1 MSRPA
6 KVEVLE
12 SHSGADTMP
21 GWLLGD
27 PCGGTGGEVH
37 TALDEDVQTLLNEQS
52 GVQDYESVAER
63 QHIVRGA
70 DFEKRSYRSLVV
82 VYTWSAAGSSH
93 LPEANMVYPA
103 WE

>member
-1 MSRPA
+1 
-6 KVEVLE
+6 VEVLE

-27 PCGGTGGEVH
+27 PCGGTGGGVH

-63 QHIVRGA
+63 QHIVGSA
-70 DFEKRSYRSLVV
+70 DFEECPYRSLVV
-82 VYTWSAAGSSH
+82 AYTWSAVRSH
-93 LPEANMVYPA
+93 PTFRKQIWYPA
-103 WE
+103 WEQEGR